1 MSEKLKIAFYWAA
14 SCGGCEVAILDID
27 EKILDVVAIADIV
40 FWPVAI
46 DVKYDDVRAM
56 EDKSVDVTFFNG
68 SIRTEEN
75 AELARLL
82 RAKSKV
88 LVAFGS
94 CSCFG
99 GVIGLGNL
107 STKEE
112 LLHRAYITSDST
124 DNPEQITPQLHYKE
138 VHIPDILHANYALDQ
153 VVDVDY
159 YLPGCP
165 PKDTLVWNAVE
176 AIASGKLPAKGA
188 VLAPNITLCHDC
200 PREKLEER
208 AIKEFKRIYDFQ
220 PNETDC
226 LLEQGLICMGPAT
239 RSGCDASC
247 VSVNMPCRGCM
258 GPTDQVIDQGAK
270 MISVLG
276 GLIDSDDPDEVK
288 EIVKTIVD
296 PVGTFYYF
304 GVSKSLIKQ
313 SDVKKEVKE

>member
-1 MSEKLKIAFYWAA
+1 MTEKLKIAFYWAA
-14 SCGGCEVAILDID
+14 SCGGCEVTVLDID
-27 EKILDVVAIADIV
+27 EKVLDVVAIADIV

-46 DVKYDDVRAM
+46 DIKYNDVRAM
-56 EDKSVDVTFFNG
+56 EDQSIDVTFFNG

-75 AELARLL
+75 AELAQLL
-82 RAKSKV
+82 RTKSKT

-124 DNPEQITPQLHYKE
+124 DNPEQIRPQLQYKE
-138 VHIPDILHANYALDQ
+138 VHIPDVLPANYALDQ

-176 AIASGKLPAKGA
+176 AIASGKLPPKGS
-188 VLAPNITLCHDC
+188 VLAPNLTVCHDC
-200 PREKLEER
+200 PREKHDER
-208 AIKEFKRIYDFQ
+208 TIKEFRRIYEFQ
-220 PNETDC
+220 PDETKC
-226 LLEQGLICMGPAT
+226 LLEQGIICMGPAT

-247 VSVNMPCRGCM
+247 ISVNMPCRGCM
-258 GPTDQVIDQGAK
+258 GPTDQVFDQGAK

-276 GLIDSDDPDEVK
+276 GLIDSDDPEEVK
-288 EIVKTIVD
+288 KIVSTIVD
-296 PVGTFYYF
+296 PVGTLYFF

-313 SDVKKEVKE
+313 SGVKKEVKK